1 MKSKNNE
8 VKFVPVLTHSNA
20 LHKIAKL
27 CNDSKSLDI
36 TDVLGM
42 EKMNKAIENAEIEAV
57 TDYVT
62 QITRFIGNKH
72 NAYQLVFEA
81 TAFSLVAS
89 ALLNTCK
96 ENGIKH
102 EEKCKEMW
110 DMCSERLVVKIQQGD
125 EPNEC

>member
-1 MKSKNNE
+1 MKDKNNKA
-8 VKFVPVLTHSNA
+8 KFVPVLMHSNA
-20 LHKIAKL
+20 LNKITKL
-27 CNDSKSLDI
+27 CNDGKTLDI
-36 TDVLGM
+36 TDVLRM
-42 EKMNKAIENAEIEAV
+42 EKISIAIENAEIEAV

-81 TAFSLVAS
+81 TAFSLVAT

-96 ENGIKH
+96 ENGRKY

-110 DMCSERLVVKIQQGD
+110 DMCSERLVVKIQRGD